1 MDIEVADK
9 DIVTGYWG
17 ESSKL
22 RSRGYAL
29 VSVSR
34 GNPKGVLPDM
44 AMPFLAPTW
53 NMMKMS
59 AANYNE
65 SYRKILESANP
76 EQVWEFLPDKA
87 ALMCFEKHPQW
98 CHRRM
103 LAEWLEEK
111 LGVEITEFGYPRSSV
126 VADKLEAKIKSLTEA
141 GKIKNPWEVFDILF
155 DDGEGEGA

>member
-1 MDIEVADK
+1 MGIEIASK
-9 DIVTGYWG
+9 DVVTGYWG

-59 AANYNE
+59 AENYNANYQ
-65 SYRKILESANP
+65 RILDAADP
-76 EQVWEFLPDKA
+76 EQVWEFLPEKA

-111 LGVEITEFGYPRSSV
+111 LGVEVTEFGYPRSSV
-126 VADKLEAKIKSLTEA
+126 VAYNQMSGNEGSVNSILENVGRPPKGVPVYHTDSL
-141 GKIKNPWEVFDILF
+141 F
-155 DDGEGEGA
+155 